1 MARRSSRTLGVIAAS
16 PIPARE
22 CRRSSPL
29 LAYLEKFE
37 GIITRGLLLLMA
49 GVVLLAT
56 IELAWI
62 LVQDVLTPPL
72 FLLEIHELL
81 ELFGLF
87 LLVLIGIELLHSV
100 KTYIVRREFHLETVV
115 TVAIFAVARK
125 IIVLEPQELPEGTL
139 LGTAALVLA
148 LALAYYVM
156 RRNRNE
162 NIDSDLASKR

>member
-1 MARRSSRTLGVIAAS
+1 M
-16 PIPARE
+16 
-22 CRRSSPL
+22 

-37 GIITRGLLLLMA
+37 RIITHSLLLLMA

-100 KTYIVRREFHLETVV
+100 KTYSVHREFHLETVV
-115 TVAIFAVARK
+115 TVAIVAVARK
-125 IIVLEPQELPEGTL
+125 IIVLDPEELPQSTL

-148 LALAYYVM
+148 LAVAYYVM
-156 RRNRNE
+156 RRSRNR
-162 NIDSDLASKR
+162 NIDSDLAGKR